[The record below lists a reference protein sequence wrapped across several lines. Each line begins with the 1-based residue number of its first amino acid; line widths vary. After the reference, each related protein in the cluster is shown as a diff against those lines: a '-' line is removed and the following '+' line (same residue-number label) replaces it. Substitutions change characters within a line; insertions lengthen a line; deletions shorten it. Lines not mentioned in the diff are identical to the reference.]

1 MHWNML
7 LGMKLNV
14 LNMRRH
20 TWRKRFDETLNA
32 TLFEMSLH
40 SGAQIYVLLPRIT
53 ARIHSHLHWNNT
65 LAQWQQWAD
74 GSLVSHQIECEKKTV
89 CDDKKRNKIKKF
101 LFIVTP
107 ERKREQL
114 NVQPNLPYYCGCI
127 SLA

>member
-7 LGMKLNV
+7 FGMKLNV

-20 TWRKRFDETLNA
+20 TWRKRFHETSNA
-32 TLFEMSLH
+32 TLFEMSPKRRTDLRFTSSNH
-40 SGAQIYVLLPRIT
+40 T
-53 ARIHSHLHWNNT
+53 ARIHSQSHWNNT

-114 NVQPNLPYYCGCI
+114 NFQPNLPYYCGCI